1 MHRESKISVGSIVFL
16 VWILVTSCENQQY
29 LWRYYRRN
37 LNKDEKMQEVLLQQ
51 NGTKKTVTAK
61 DHKRIFRRT

>member
-37 LNKDEKMQEVLLQQ
+37 PAEDEKMQEVLLQQ
-51 NGTKKTVTAK
+51 NGTKQTLTAK
-61 DHKRIFRRT
+61 DHKRICRRT